1 MKRLFLKVIIAAAWL
16 TVATV
21 FAQDAQRLA
30 GKWSV
35 QKTNDQGQSFTQTV
49 EVKGYKFVFEIA
61 GADGQAALHAEGDI
75 KLEKLG
81 PFNGGWLVK
90 MPPCEPN
97 NGPKFR
103 SS

>member
-1 MKRLFLKVIIAAAWL
+1 MKKMFLKFDFAAVWL
-16 TVATV
+16 AGMTV

-49 EVKGYKFVFEIA
+49 EVKGDKFVFEIG
-61 GADGQAALHAEGDI
+61 GADGQTALHAEGDM

-81 PFNGGWLVK
+81 PFNGVRFLNIRG
-90 MPPCEPN
+90 
-97 NGPKFR
+97 GR
-103 SS
+103 SAGDLQD